1 MGYNLQ
7 AADDLMLGKG
17 PLELRQVSPEH
28 MALVIGQVVGVW
40 GRHFDEVEA
49 VCFLKSKSRRQPNF
63 HVYILPVASAAWAR
77 YGVAKTT

>member
-1 MGYNLQ
+1 LDLSQFKPPYRGMGYNLQ

-63 HVYILPVASAAWAR
+63 HSVYTACR
-77 YGVAKTT
+77 